1 MADTPEAI
9 RKSIRTYMIVGGV
22 LFLGTILTVLV
33 ATVPALDVGGHG
45 FDIWDAV
52 LGLAIATTKAS
63 LVAAI
68 FMHLNHE
75 KKAVYWI
82 FASGIVFVIALFG
95 LTALAKWDPIFDP
108 FFFSETK
115 VPTALEIGVPGS

>member
-9 RKSIRTYMIVGGV
+9 RKSLRTYKFIGAI
-22 LFLGTILTVLV
+22 LFIGTVVTVMV
-33 ATVPALDVGGHG
+33 ATVPALDVGHHG
-45 FDIWDAV
+45 FDTMDAI
-52 LGLAIATTKAS
+52 LGLAIAATKAS

-82 FASGIVFVIALFG
+82 FSSGLIFVIGLFG
-95 LTALAKWDPIFDP
+95 LIALAKWDPIHDP
-108 FFFSETK
+108 LFYGEESDT
-115 VPTALEIGVPGS
+115 PPHLASPSLR